1 MSYTLRSQIPEN
13 THTMLRLH
21 QEVKFSHN
29 ESAPGRKDRDNND
42 ECLVPTIL
50 KRFKVFSPTEHPACL
65 YKIVITDL
73 VTDESRLALK
83 CQRAWLATNQRIREA
98 KVFSSEIDHQK

>member
-42 ECLVPTIL
+42 ECSVSARHSQAVHSIFYQQSIQPVFIKLSLQISSSMNQDSLLNAKELGWQQIKEFV
-50 KRFKVFSPTEHPACL
+50 KQRFSAA
-65 YKIVITDL
+65 
-73 VTDESRLALK
+73 R
-83 CQRAWLATNQRIREA
+83 
-98 KVFSSEIDHQK
+98 

>member
-73 VTDESRLALK
+73 VTDESKLK
-83 CQRAWLATNQRIREA
+83 EFVKER
-98 KVFSSEIDHQK
+98 FSAAR